1 MDSKANSKSFY
12 TKRRK
17 SMREP
22 EEPFNNYETKGDL
35 RPKGSIERLNEVLQ
49 RFTISYYLLK
59 LTGQMY

>member
-1 MDSKANSKSFY
+1 
-12 TKRRK
+12 
-17 SMREP
+17 MREP

-35 RPKGSIERLNEVLQ
+35 GPKGSIERLNEVLQ